1 MSSGYSQF
9 LEDHWDR
16 VTNGTQGE
24 HTGTGSDLRPFFVVD
39 RTKEEAIL
47 KWLEDTLAILEEAQ
61 LPRAIDQV
69 NNVNFY
75 NGLQRYI
82 TGNSRDMKQVRSST
96 GAIGKDAYFVMNHA
110 RDFVNQSVS
119 RLSRYS
125 ANINVFPVNNEYG
138 DRIGARYSKRV
149 IDNIFLIN
157 EAPEIC
163 VNSILEG
170 KLCGE
175 SFVHILYNP
184 GLGDKS
190 PIYTEALQAAREQAL
205 AKGSS
210 DISAFTNSEGE
221 TVSLDIIK
229 RTGEVELKSVLPW
242 FFFQEPAFKWKEVNY
257 CFIGEIKHIDQIR
270 AENPGVDLQ
279 GVTPIALSKG
289 AGGTYGPG
297 FKYGQWVVEYTFYHR
312 GHPLLDSGWFA
323 KFVPGKLLQSRALEL
338 SHRQLPIARFTD
350 FDNPLDAHGTSFLE
364 DLKPPLV
371 LMNKMLG
378 LMYRNI
384 AIANHPKFLV
394 PEGSTNI
401 QSLANGPL
409 VIEYTWPM
417 KPEMVTFQGNAQDI
431 FAVSD
436 KVMQQTTML
445 SGTFD
450 SSRGGVVP
458 NARAGSILNF
468 YEEQEEQREST
479 QIKKYTAFIEKI
491 ARLSL
496 GTASDF
502 YEPDDGRTIR
512 VVGARNY
519 YKVRQIKDTKKLS
532 GPYDVRVER
541 TTALSESKQG
551 RIDQIVAL
559 SSVPTS
565 GSPLDQGKPG
575 IFSREQIL
583 RMLEV
588 ADTPTFFEMATA
600 AVEKQESENED
611 MFEGIP
617 VPPPERWEAHVVAW
631 NVLFQF
637 LQSREFTDTKG
648 VPLEVRQM
656 VLDHL
661 LAHEVFMYEKAEK
674 SLAFAQELMLNSNYP
689 AVLDLGTKPSINQ
702 LIMMHNMPPPP
713 PMPMMPPPGAMPP
726 GAESAGPGQ
735 PEDEIEP
742 MPQKDVATPDPMG
755 DVAPAPNTMPD
766 QMNVQ

>member
-1 MSSGYSQF
+1 MSSGYSDLLQ
-9 LEDHWDR
+9 DHWER
-16 VTNGTQGE
+16 ITNGSDGQG
-24 HTGTGSDLRPFFVVD
+24 TSTGSNLKPFFVID
-39 RTKEEAIL
+39 RNDENAVLT
-47 KWLEDTLAILEEAQ
+47 WLSETLTIIEDAQ
-61 LPRAIDQV
+61 IDRATNQV

-75 NGLQRYI
+75 NGLQRYM
-82 TGNSRDMKQVRSST
+82 TGNGRDMKQVRSSN
-96 GAIGKDAYFVMNHA
+96 GALGKDAYFVMNHA

-149 IDNIFLIN
+149 IDNVFLIN
-157 EAPEIC
+157 EAPQIC
-163 VNSILEG
+163 VNSLLEG

-175 SFVHILYNP
+175 SFTLIKYNQ

-190 PIYTEALQAAREQAL
+190 PVYEQAL
-205 AKGSS
+205 SQAREKAHIANKPLSNT
-210 DISAFTNSEGE
+210 FTNSEGE
-221 TVSLDIIK
+221 EISLDIIK

-242 FFFQEPAFKWKEVNY
+242 FFFQEPAFKWKDVNY
-257 CFIGEIKHIDQIR
+257 CFIGEIKHIDQVR
-270 AENPGVDLQ
+270 AENPGIDLEA
-279 GVTPIALSKG
+279 VAPIKLGKNET
-289 AGGTYGPG
+289 GTFGPG
-297 FKYGQWVVEYTFYHR
+297 FKYGSWVIEYEFYHR
-312 GHPLLDSGWFA
+312 GHPLLDDGWYA
-323 KFVPGKLLQSRALEL
+323 KFIPGKLLESRKLEL
-338 SHRQLPIARFTD
+338 SHRQLPVARFTD
-350 FDNPLDAHGTSFLE
+350 FDNPLDAHGVSFLE

-378 LMYRNI
+378 LMYRNV
-384 AIANHPKFLV
+384 AIASHPKFMV
-394 PEGSTNI
+394 PEGTTNI

-409 VIEYTWPM
+409 IIEYTWPM

-431 FAVSD
+431 FSVSE
-436 KVMQQTTML
+436 KIMQQTTMI

-479 QIKKYTAFIEKI
+479 QIKKYTAYIEKI
-491 ARLSL
+491 ARLAL

-565 GSPLDQGKPG
+565 SSPLDQGKPG

-611 MFEGIP
+611 MFEGIQ
-617 VPPPERWEAHVVAW
+617 VPPPEKWEAHVVAW
-631 NVLFQF
+631 NVIFQF
-637 LQSREFTDTKG
+637 LQSREFTDTRG
-648 VPLEVRQM
+648 VPPEVKEM
-656 VLDHL
+656 VLDHM

-674 SLAFAQELMLNSNYP
+674 SLAFAQELMLNTNYP
-689 AVLDLGTKPSINQ
+689 AVLDLGMKPSINQ
-702 LIMMHNMPPPP
+702 LVMIHQMPPAP
-713 PMPMMPPPGAMPP
+713 PMPMMPPPMGPEAGASP
-726 GAESAGPGQ
+726 PGQ
-735 PEDEIEP
+735 PEDQIEP
-742 MPQKDVATPDPMG
+742 MPEAEMAQPDAL
-755 DVAPAPNTMPD
+755 DDAAPAPNAMPD

>member
-1 MSSGYSQF
+1 MSSGYTDLLQ
-9 LEDHWDR
+9 EHWDR
-16 VTNGTQGE
+16 VTNGIDGPSASN
-24 HTGTGSDLRPFFVVD
+24 GTNLRPFYIVD
-39 RTKEEAIL
+39 RQDEAATL
-47 KWLEDTLAILEEAQ
+47 KWLEETLSIIEDAQ
-61 LPRAIDQV
+61 LDRAINQV

-75 NGLQRYI
+75 NGLQRI
-82 TGNSRDMKQVRSST
+82 ASGNNRESRHVRTSS
-96 GAIGKDAYFVMNHA
+96 GPLGKDAYFVMNHA
-110 RDFVNQSVS
+110 RDFVNQSVA

-157 EAPEIC
+157 EAPQLC
-163 VNSILEG
+163 VNSLLEG

-175 SFVHILYNP
+175 SFVVVNYNQ

-190 PIYTEALQAAREQAL
+190 PVYTQALEMAREQAHS
-205 AKGSS
+205 KRKEIVNS
-210 DISAFTNSEGE
+210 FVNSEGE
-221 TVSLDIIK
+221 TISLDVIK

-242 FFFQEPAFKWKEVNY
+242 FVFHEPAFKWRDVNY
-257 CFIGEIKHIDQIR
+257 TFIGEIKHIDQIR
-270 AENPGVDLQ
+270 AENPGVNLET
-279 GVTPIALSKG
+279 VAPITLGKNTS
-289 AGGTYGPG
+289 GTYGPG
-297 FKYGQWVVEYTFYHR
+297 FKYGQWVIEYTFYHR
-312 GHPLLDSGWFA
+312 GHPLLDSGWYA
-323 KFVPGKLLQSRALEL
+323 KFIPGRLLESKPLDL
-338 SHRQLPIARFTD
+338 GHRQLPIARFTD
-350 FDNPLDAHGTSFLE
+350 FDNPLDAHGVSFLE
-364 DLKPPLV
+364 DLKPPLI

-384 AIANHPKFLV
+384 AIASHPKFLV
-394 PEGSTNI
+394 PEGTTNI

-431 FAVSD
+431 FSVSD
-436 KVMQQTTML
+436 KIMSQTTMI

-450 SSRGGVVP
+450 SSRGASVP

-479 QIKKYTAFIEKI
+479 QIKKYTAFIEKL

-565 GSPLDQGKPG
+565 TSPMDQGKPG

-611 MFEGIP
+611 MFEGIA
-617 VPPPERWEAHVVAW
+617 VPPPEKWEAHVVAW
-631 NVLFQF
+631 NVIFQF
-637 LQSREFTDTKG
+637 LQAREFTDTRG
-648 VPLEVRQM
+648 VPPEVKQM
-656 VLDHL
+656 VLDHM

-689 AVLDLGTKPSINQ
+689 AVLDLGVKPSINQ
-702 LIMMHNMPPPP
+702 LVMLHQMPPAP
-713 PMPMMPPPGAMPP
+713 PMPMMPPPAPGGEGEAAGMP
-726 GAESAGPGQ
+726 EEQ
-735 PEDEIEP
+735 IEP
-742 MPQKDVATPDPMG
+742 MPEKDMAQPDAL
-755 DVAPAPNTMPD
+755 DDAAPAPNTMPD
-766 QMNVQ
+766 QVNMQ